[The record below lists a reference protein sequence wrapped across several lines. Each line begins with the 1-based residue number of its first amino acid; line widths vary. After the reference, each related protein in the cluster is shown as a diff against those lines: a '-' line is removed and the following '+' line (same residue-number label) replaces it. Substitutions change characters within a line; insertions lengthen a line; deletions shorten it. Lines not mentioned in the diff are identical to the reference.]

1 MRRFLRQ
8 LASPRAR
15 LRALWDLAR
24 RERSSPHQ
32 TALSIAIGTFA
43 AFTPFIGLHM
53 WIALGLATLL
63 RLNRLWA
70 FLASRVS
77 IAPVFATVAFAEI
90 EAAHRLRTGT
100 WLPLAPTDVLGHARE
115 LMLDWL
121 LGTPL
126 VGGALAACAGGIT
139 YVVARRVATTRAAA
153 LTHTP
158 GELPPPSSE
167 SPPSEPQA
175 RSG

>member
-1 MRRFLRQ
+1 MRRLVER
-8 LASPRAR
+8 LAARAAR
-15 LRALWDLAR
+15 LGELWEAAKS
-24 RERSSPHQ
+24 ERSSPHQ
-32 TALSIAIGTFA
+32 TALSIAVGTFA

-77 IAPVFATVAFAEI
+77 VAPVFATVAFAEI
-90 EAAHRLRTGT
+90 EAAHRLRTGS
-100 WLPLAPTDVLGHARE
+100 WVPLAPRDVPAHARE

-126 VGGALAACAGGIT
+126 VGSALAACAGAIA
-139 YVVARRVATTRAAA
+139 YVAARRWSAARAAA
-153 LTHTP
+153 ITRTP
-158 GELPPPSSE
+158 GELPPPSSG
-167 SPPSEPQA
+167 SPP
-175 RSG
+175 